1 MENCKL
7 SNSHR
12 FRPTFSCRSFD
23 VYQRPAVDVLCC
35 KLLGSVNIM
44 VKSALRNI
52 FIFIGKIIG
61 PIRTRNICDVHWR
74 TLALKS
80 LRGGSLSIHYFFF
93 YLHPAAQL
101 FLGHPWRCGLSIW
114 LSLLAK
120 FNTHFWV
127 YVIFFFHEKTDK
139 TREYSKWYEN
149 GRRRLPDAQ
158 RLRVKSHGYIAP
170 QEITTTHVS
179 WAWWIILLH
188 FRTFWG
194 QFKISHTFLYI
205 TSPIAWATYGLDE
218 FASWN
223 QCCQTTSQQLP
234 FFSLISLLYIAITGV
249 RCVFVYGAWRWTLM
263 AISLSA
269 MTGFHEQRWD
279 HSKMTFSAREQRKIS
294 YLSWLKVQH
303 ISLNQHEEKRRM
315 NFQDSESLSRFSND
329 IN

>member
-114 LSLLAK
+114 LSL
-120 FNTHFWV
+120 
-127 YVIFFFHEKTDK
+127 
-139 TREYSKWYEN
+139 
-149 GRRRLPDAQ
+149 RLPDAQ